1 MVRAVSLVPSAT
13 ETVIELGARECLVG
27 VSDDCLALK
36 GSSGLPVIS
45 RAVLAGSSQRAVE
58 IDAAVRSTLESG
70 GRLYELDGDLLRC
83 LSPDI
88 IFAQDQCSV
97 CAVPSSAVLEAL
109 GPRAAAGCRTVSID
123 PHDLE
128 GVLRTF
134 GVIADAIGLIG
145 AGGELAERCRQQLRG
160 LFERPARARV
170 LVLDWTEPAF
180 VAGNWVPELVAAA
193 GGTAVGARPG
203 EPSHTIDL
211 ADFMGQIDAVVVAPC
226 GLSLE
231 EAAAAARAL
240 VVRWPALRSARL
252 CALDGRAWFSRPG
265 PGLVEG
271 TAALAAW
278 LDAGI
283 LPAEIGVRIA
293 T

>member
-1 MVRAVSLVPSAT
+1 M
-13 ETVIELGARECLVG
+13 
-27 VSDDCLALK
+27 
-36 GSSGLPVIS
+36 
-45 RAVLAGSSQRAVE
+45 
-58 IDAAVRSTLESG
+58 
-70 GRLYELDGDLLRC
+70 
-83 LSPDI
+83 
-88 IFAQDQCSV
+88 
-97 CAVPSSAVLEAL
+97 
-109 GPRAAAGCRTVSID
+109 
-123 PHDLE
+123 
-128 GVLRTF
+128 
-134 GVIADAIGLIG
+134 
-145 AGGELAERCRQQLRG
+145 
-160 LFERPARARV
+160 
-170 LVLDWTEPAF
+170 
-180 VAGNWVPELVAAA
+180 PELVAAA